1 GDGTAIKDAPI
12 GPPPKSPQDILDD
25 SAAAITPR
33 TRTVS
38 VAHCDTVTG
47 TITPVKQIA
56 ELAHAK
62 GALCFVDGAQALG
75 VLDVNV
81 RDLGVDAYAT
91 TCHKWLASP
100 AGGGLLYI
108 RPEGQGRIW
117 PELLTGEWW
126 AF

>member
-1 GDGTAIKDAPI
+1 I
-12 GPPPKSPQDILDD
+12 GKPAKSAQEILDAF
-25 SAAAITPR
+25 AAAITPR
-33 TRTVS
+33 TRIVS

-75 VLDVNV
+75 VLDVNL

-100 AGGGLLYI
+100 AADRRRGPPCFTFAMRCRIGY
-108 RPEGQGRIW
+108 GR
-117 PELLTGEWW
+117 TS
-126 AF
+126 